1 MRIDAFNSAN
11 EIATDQVKQQAGPRV
26 SASAARPDSEDHS
39 TFSSESV
46 SLSSLTAKAL
56 QSPAV
61 RQDKI
66 DALRQ
71 AVSNGNYKIE
81 AAKIASSMVDET
93 A

>member
-1 MRIDAFNSAN
+1 MRIDPFNSTN
-11 EIATDQVKQQAGPRV
+11 EMSTDQVKQQAGPRG
-26 SASAARPDSEDHS
+26 SASAARADSEDHV

-46 SLSSLTAKAL
+46 SISSLTAKAL

-71 AVSNGNYKIE
+71 AVTNGDYKID